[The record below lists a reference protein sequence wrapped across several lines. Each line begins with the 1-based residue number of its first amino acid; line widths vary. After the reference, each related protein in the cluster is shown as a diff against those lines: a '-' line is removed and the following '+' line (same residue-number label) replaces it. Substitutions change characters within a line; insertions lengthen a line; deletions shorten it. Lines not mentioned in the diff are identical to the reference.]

1 MSEEERLQHLA
12 KLYKESE
19 KIKKKFT
26 SLTFNL
32 QEHLEK
38 NSKLEKVV
46 NLLIFYDDTL
56 EEELRMCDSI
66 TLVFHKIRKFISFY
80 DYELIKILAKHLGSR
95 KLKKK
100 FSEYKMSFQNYA
112 KCHLCQCP
120 SDLFESDSNTETNYI
135 IKIEDKSVEKLT
147 MEQLK
152 VFQLK
157 MSEILGQKLLKLVKV
172 EKGCVQV
179 TFRTFSCSDFVFS
192 DEQQRTLSR
201 LGVVTISCG
210 SESIHIPPLSS
221 LKNKS

>member
-66 TLVFHKIRKFISFY
+66 TLVSTKFGSSFHFMT
-80 DYELIKILAKHLGSR
+80 
-95 KLKKK
+95 
-100 FSEYKMSFQNYA
+100 MS
-112 KCHLCQCP
+112 
-120 SDLFESDSNTETNYI
+120 
-135 IKIEDKSVEKLT
+135 
-147 MEQLK
+147 
-152 VFQLK
+152 
-157 MSEILGQKLLKLVKV
+157 
-172 EKGCVQV
+172 
-179 TFRTFSCSDFVFS
+179 
-192 DEQQRTLSR
+192 
-201 LGVVTISCG
+201 
-210 SESIHIPPLSS
+210 
-221 LKNKS
+221 